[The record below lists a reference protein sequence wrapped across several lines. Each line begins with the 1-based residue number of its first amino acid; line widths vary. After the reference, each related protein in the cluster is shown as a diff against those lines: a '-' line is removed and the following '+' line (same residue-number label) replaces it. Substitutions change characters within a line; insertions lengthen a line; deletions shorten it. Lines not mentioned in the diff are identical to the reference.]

1 MDERIKAAQGGLRD
15 EKRRGRRARMKLR
28 SMCSFI
34 LIVGVGISVS
44 VSQSVILLEERV
56 KLKRTGCQS
65 GI

>member
-1 MDERIKAAQGGLRD
+1 MDERIKPAQGGK
-15 EKRRGRRARMKLR
+15 EERGGRGAGGAARMKLR

-34 LIVGVGISVS
+34 LIVGISVS